1 MSTILIIEDDPVIQR
16 SLDALLRRSGFDTR
30 LWPDLRPAEEALRPA
45 PDMILLDVTLPSGDG
60 FAFCRQLQALSP
72 LPVVF
77 LTVLDDEDSI
87 AEGLESGGDDYVI
100 KPFSGRVL
108 LSRIHA
114 IRRRTAR
121 NGRLRSGELVPDLSD
136 HSARLRGEALTL
148 LPKEWEI
155 LTLFLRNPG
164 RLLTRRM
171 LLEQLWDAEGCF
183 VDNNT
188 LSVHMSRL
196 RKKLGSFQGAPHIR
210 TAPAGL
216 LFGLPSAT
224 GPSVPDRGAGAVL
237 FTDPLCGHDDTGAG
251 TFAVS
256 RLSAEHRTQQLH
268 LPFLSGGVA
277 LAAVVGDAGG
287 GRGDRRY

>member
-45 PDMILLDVTLPSGDG
+45 PDLILLDVTLPSGDG
-60 FAFCRQLQALSP
+60 FAFCRQLRALSP

-87 AEGLESGGDDYVI
+87 VEGLESGGDDYVV

-108 LSRIHA
+108 LSRIQA
-114 IRRRTAR
+114 LLRRTAR
-121 NGRLRSGELVPDLSD
+121 SGRLRSGELVLDLSD
-136 HSARLRGEALTL
+136 HTARLRGEPLTL

-164 RLLTRRM
+164 RLLTRRL

-183 VDNNT
+183 VD
-188 LSVHMSRL
+188 
-196 RKKLGSFQGAPHIR
+196 
-210 TAPAGL
+210 
-216 LFGLPSAT
+216 
-224 GPSVPDRGAGAVL
+224 
-237 FTDPLCGHDDTGAG
+237 
-251 TFAVS
+251 
-256 RLSAEHRTQQLH
+256 E
-268 LPFLSGGVA
+268 
-277 LAAVVGDAGG
+277 
-287 GRGDRRY
+287 